1 MRVTTTPSTSTESD
15 PAGRRRPPR
24 LSVADSCLLL
34 EILGPVLGFSAR
46 RVLDSLPRRHRPVP
60 RRLHPEA
67 PAGPRP
73 GPRSAPPPG
82 PGWRPP
88 RGDTGPTGSLERAQS
103 LRAALIERQAWRIG
117 RSWELSRWRRAGG
130 TKGLTA
136 CHERLETL
144 HGAGSGAGRGSSRSL
159 VPQLAPVL
167 GRSGVTRPA
176 RLESLTKG
184 PVTDLVRTQHII

>member
-88 RGDTGPTGSLERAQS
+88 RGDTGPTPG
-103 LRAALIERQAWRIG
+103 AW
-117 RSWELSRWRRAGG
+117 SAPS
-130 TKGLTA
+130 
-136 CHERLETL
+136 HERLETL